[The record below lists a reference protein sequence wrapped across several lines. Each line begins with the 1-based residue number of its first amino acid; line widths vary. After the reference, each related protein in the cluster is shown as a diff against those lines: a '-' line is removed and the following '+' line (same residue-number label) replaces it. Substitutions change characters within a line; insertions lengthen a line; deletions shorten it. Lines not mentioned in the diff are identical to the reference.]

1 MLYSCTHMATVD
13 VKGVNH
19 GQLRKPF
26 ISRTFARILECSCS
40 RVVVDEISDSF
51 VIESH
56 FPALWQRIFLH
67 GVSTTITTNRSQFV
81 CSSLNSFLFH
91 MRLQQNYEMPLSTKK
106 WNSKKFETSLAI
118 LTRYSTVTDRQTH
131 IQSDLISTLCTTQLC
146 YVKLSIHLLAGIFPL
161 RGPAVVVQEIR
172 PSCWVQSSL

>member
-1 MLYSCTHMATVD
+1 MATVD
-13 VKGVNH
+13 VKGLNH

-67 GVSTTITTNRSQFV
+67 GVSATIALNLHHV

-146 YVKLSIHLLAGIFPL
+146 YSIHLLARIFPL